1 MKSSRGEGSE
11 FVVWLPESAAAGG
24 AAAAARA
31 DPQAPATATVPLSV
45 LYVEDN
51 PVNALV
57 MRELVAMRPNVVLR
71 IVGDGV
77 GGVAAAL
84 RDRPDLVLVDMQ
96 LPDMDG
102 HEVLRRLRAQA
113 FASRI
118 VALSANAMP
127 DAVARARASGF
138 DDYWTKPIDFGGFLA
153 SLDRL
158 AAERRTTA
166 PFPAADTKE

>member
-1 MKSSRGEGSE
+1 
-11 FVVWLPESAAAGG
+11 
-24 AAAAARA
+24 
-31 DPQAPATATVPLSV
+31 VPLSV

-96 LPDMDG
+96 LPDIDG
-102 HEVLRRLRAQA
+102 YEVLRRLREQGSKA
-113 FASRI
+113 RL

-138 DDYWTKPIDFGGFLA
+138 DDYWTKPIDFSQFLDG
-153 SLDRL
+153 LDRL
-158 AAERRTTA
+158 ADRRA
-166 PFPAADTKE
+166 MRVHADTSSITTKE